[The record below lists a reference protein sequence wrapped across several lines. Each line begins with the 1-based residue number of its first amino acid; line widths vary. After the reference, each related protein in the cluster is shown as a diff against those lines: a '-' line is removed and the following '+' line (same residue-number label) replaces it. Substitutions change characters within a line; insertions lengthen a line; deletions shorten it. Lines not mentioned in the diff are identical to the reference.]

1 PTLPFTQRVVT
12 DPRTTRRRM
21 DDPILAC
28 VDRDVI
34 DVRAVVREEQQVA
47 RTQRAHS
54 RGDLPADTR
63 HLLGRTRQP
72 DTFSTKDVLHEARSV
87 KSRFRPRA
95 LRSIANGEK
104 VVCGVDY

>member
-21 DDPILAC
+21 DDPILAG

-47 RTQRAHS
+47 RTQRDPLAWRPPGRHAPS
-54 RGDLPADTR
+54 PGPNPAAG
-63 HLLGRTRQP
+63 HLLDQRRT
-72 DTFSTKDVLHEARSV
+72 ARSPQRQIPFPA
-87 KSRFRPRA
+87 SCRP
-95 LRSIANGEK
+95 LDSES
-104 VVCGVDY
+104 